1 MTRHRRSKK
10 IIHEGRYAAEVFID
24 LEYSEAR
31 WSPTMSAADA
41 QKLET
46 VGLALRRNAVV
57 EAPGAVASSSL
68 SAARSGTSVPGCII
82 LTPHPPA

>member
-1 MTRHRRSKK
+1 MTRHRRSKE

-24 LEYSEAR
+24 LEYSDAS

-46 VGLALRRNAVV
+46 VRLALRRND
-57 EAPGAVASSSL
+57 VAE
-68 SAARSGTSVPGCII
+68 AARYGRVFELVPIT
-82 LTPHPPA
+82 L